1 MEWLKKIAGF
11 AEKYRYVI
19 LVAVIGFV
27 LMLIP
32 SRSETAAETKQT
44 EPTAVVQQ
52 DVAEELTQI
61 LSQLQG
67 AGKVKVMLT
76 VRAGESTEYQV
87 DEDITNGETGSV
99 RRDTVIVTDEN
110 RAQQGLIRQVNPPQ
124 YLGAIVLCEG
134 ADSAAVRL
142 SIIEAVSKVTGL
154 GTDKISV
161 LKMK

>member
-1 MEWLKKIAGF
+1 MEWMKKITDFVGKF
-11 AEKYRYVI
+11 RYVI
-19 LVAVIGFV
+19 LVAVIGLI

-32 SRSETAAETKQT
+32 TRSGTGSETKQT
-44 EPTAVVQQ
+44 EPTVTARQ
-52 DVAEELTQI
+52 DVAQELTQI

-76 VRAGESTEYQV
+76 VREGETTEYQI
-87 DEDITNGETGSV
+87 DEDITNGENGSV
-99 RRDTVIVTDEN
+99 RQDTVIVTDGSRN
-110 RAQQGLIRQVNPPQ
+110 QQGLIRQVNPPQ

>member
-1 MEWLKKIAGF
+1 MEWLKKITGF
-11 AEKYRYVI
+11 AEKFRYVI
-19 LVAVIGFV
+19 LVAVVGLV

-44 EPTAVVQQ
+44 EPTAAQQ
-52 DVAEELTQI
+52 NVAEELTQI

-76 VRAGESTEYQV
+76 VQAGESTEYQV

-99 RRDTVIVTDEN
+99 RRETVIVTDEN
-110 RAQQGLIRQVNPPQ
+110 RAQQGLIRQVNPPR

-154 GTDKISV
+154 GADKISV